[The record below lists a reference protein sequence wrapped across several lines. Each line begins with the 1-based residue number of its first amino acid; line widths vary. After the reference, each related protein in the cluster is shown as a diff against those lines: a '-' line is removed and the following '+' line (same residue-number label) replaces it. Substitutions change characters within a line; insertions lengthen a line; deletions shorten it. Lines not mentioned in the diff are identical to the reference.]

1 MFNQLR
7 ALYLKVQS
15 SSENTF
21 PEEEKEM
28 KKIMEEFYAVS
39 ISKQIYASDWF
50 AHYKFFFQ
58 MQIDWIDEQ
67 KQFRWYKDLI
77 PKSLVFSLL
86 MYIAIGIL
94 LKIAFTGGL

>member
-1 MFNQLR
+1 
-7 ALYLKVQS
+7 
-15 SSENTF
+15 
-21 PEEEKEM
+21 
-28 KKIMEEFYAVS
+28 MEEFYAVS